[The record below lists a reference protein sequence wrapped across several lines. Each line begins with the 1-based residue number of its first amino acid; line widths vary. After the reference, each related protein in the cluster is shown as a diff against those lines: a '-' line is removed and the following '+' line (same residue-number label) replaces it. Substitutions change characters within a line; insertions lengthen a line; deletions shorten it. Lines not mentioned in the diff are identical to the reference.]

1 MIESRQR
8 KPTRRVL
15 GSWSSFPQISYAR
28 ATQLHRDR
36 PSPARCCS
44 PAAAPDP
51 PANDRSLEAVH
62 AATPSSAARR
72 QPLPGS
78 AARHSLSSVT
88 PDPQL
93 ESLSSSLGRGSTQD
107 PTSPGSSAL
116 SSERRGRPVLY
127 PAPLV
132 EYFVVLRLLN
142 TVEGCMM
149 DHIAIWD
156 N

>member
-15 GSWSSFPQISYAR
+15 GSWSSFPQIPYAR

-51 PANDRSLEAVH
+51 PADDRSLEAVH

-78 AARHSLSSVT
+78 AARRSLSSVT

-93 ESLSSSLGRGSTQD
+93 ESLSSSLGKREHPRSHLAWLLRAVVREEGSARPLPCSTC
-107 PTSPGSSAL
+107 GVFCCVEAL
-116 SSERRGRPVLY
+116 
-127 PAPLV
+127 
-132 EYFVVLRLLN
+132 EY
-142 TVEGCMM
+142 C
-149 DHIAIWD
+149 
-156 N
+156 